1 MTRAALI
8 ATALIATATAAPPAR
23 AGWRPLELMLIDA
36 GQGGAAGK
44 RCVDRVAG
52 NFKAQ
57 GEDVAMVRRELGAIR
72 RKLPATLPPSVLA
85 WTDAE
90 TAPLR
95 PANAAVQYDAI
106 VVIDCRP
113 DERSIDVVIDQL
125 VPGVTT
131 QRLRGVAID
140 GPVIDWMTRQ
150 IQAAAYIGF
159 EL

>member
-1 MTRAALI
+1 MTRLALVAAALI
-8 ATALIATATAAPPAR
+8 ITAAAPAR

-44 RCVDRVAG
+44 RCVDRVAAY
-52 NFKAQ
+52 FKAQ
-57 GEDVAMVRRELGAIR
+57 GEDVALVRRDLAALR
-72 RKLPATLPPSVLA
+72 RKLPAALPPSVLA

-90 TAPLR
+90 TAALR
-95 PANAAVQYDAI
+95 PANAAVVYDAI

-113 DERSIDVVIDQL
+113 DARAFDVVIDQS

-131 QRLRGVAID
+131 RRLRGVAID
-140 GPVIDWMTRQ
+140 GPVIDWMARR
-150 IQAAAYIGF
+150 IQAAAYVGF

>member
-8 ATALIATATAAPPAR
+8 ATALIATAAAPAR

-44 RCVDRVAG
+44 RCVDRVAAY
-52 NFKAQ
+52 FKAQ
-57 GEDVAMVRRELGAIR
+57 GEDVDLVRRDLAAVRG
-72 RKLPATLPPSVLA
+72 KLPATLPASVLA

-90 TAPLR
+90 TAALRTRKGDDPL
-95 PANAAVQYDAI
+95 DAI

-113 DERSIDVVIDQL
+113 DARTLDVVID
-125 VPGVTT
+125 PTPDGVATL
-131 QRLRGVAID
+131 RLRAVALD
-140 GPVIDWMTRQ
+140 APVLDWVARR
-150 IQAAAYIGF
+150 IQAAAYVGF

>member
-8 ATALIATATAAPPAR
+8 ATALIATAAAPAR

-52 NFKAQ
+52 FFKAQ
-57 GEDVAMVRRELGAIR
+57 GEDVDLVRRDLAAVR
-72 RKLPATLPPSVLA
+72 ARLPSTLPPSVLA
-85 WTDAE
+85 WTDAA
-90 TAPLR
+90 TAALR
-95 PANAAVQYDAI
+95 PRKGDDPFDAI

-113 DERSIDVVIDQL
+113 DARTLDVVID
-125 VPGVTT
+125 PTPDGVTAL
-131 QRLRGVAID
+131 RLRAVALD
-140 GPVIDWMTRQ
+140 APVIEWVARQ
-150 IQAAAYIGF
+150 IQAAAYVGF